1 MLNKNIKNVDDNYPA
16 WLWASLE
23 VWFWEPGYLSV
34 SSLTTIASRQLTH
47 PSVFKNIW
55 NKTQFGL
62 GGRQQQSTG
71 SSDIIHR
78 LLTFA
83 SCCDLLSSVM
93 FPLYR
98 AMVQQRIV
106 VNIIS
111 INCTLLI
118 MDLNLLKTERKTD
131 FHFFS
136 TRSWWMLCLDEKFI
150 KRILFGCYWVSV
162 VLTLDHWDDVLI
174 SLCLGASLW
183 SSHLVWVLRPLE
195 RVKGPGNYF
204 IQ

>member
-1 MLNKNIKNVDDNYPA
+1 MLNKNIKNVYDNYPA

-23 VWFWEPGYLSV
+23 AWFWEPGYLSV

-62 GGRQQQSTG
+62 GQQTAADDGQQRYYSQTFDLCLLLRLVVL
-71 SSDIIHR
+71 SNVPIIQ
-78 LLTFA
+78 
-83 SCCDLLSSVM
+83 
-93 FPLYR
+93 
-98 AMVQQRIV
+98 VQQRIV

-131 FHFFS
+131 FH
-136 TRSWWMLCLDEKFI
+136 TYRS
-150 KRILFGCYWVSV
+150 
-162 VLTLDHWDDVLI
+162 
-174 SLCLGASLW
+174 
-183 SSHLVWVLRPLE
+183 SSQQCRGECCVLRNLSTDF
-195 RVKGPGNYF
+195 YF
-204 IQ
+204 VVIEWVWCWHWTIEMTC